1 MKLTNKSKL
10 TPEAAREI
18 RRVYA
23 EGNVSQGK
31 LARRYGVSQSLINN
45 LVLNKTYTEESNDEP
60 K

>member
-1 MKLTNKSKL
+1 MRRTNASKL
-10 TPEAAREI
+10 TPEVVREI

-23 EGNVSQGK
+23 EGNVSQGI

-45 LVLNKTYTEESNDEP
+45 LVLNKTYTEENNDEP